1 MRSPLLRIERAR
13 PLLGTTVAIRV
24 QGLGEADGH
33 RAVDEAFAEIALI
46 HRLMSFQE
54 WDSDVSRLNREA
66 YTRTQ
71 DVHPATFEVLYWA
84 REIAEAS
91 EGCFDITVAGKLV
104 DWGILPAPA
113 SRHPPDAQ
121 AYWRDVELGEDYS
134 VRFRRPLFIDVSG
147 IAKGYAVDRAIER
160 LESRGVTQACV
171 NAGGD
176 LRVYGP
182 EMERVMLQPEHTPP
196 DGIPVLEIANAAV
209 ASSGGHL
216 ERRRRGG
223 QICGPHVDGR
233 KGEPVATDC
242 FVSVVAESCM
252 MADALTKPVLV
263 LQEESTA
270 LLRRYGASA
279 HIHDPERGWR
289 HSGRRDK

>member
-1 MRSPLLRIERAR
+1 VR
-13 PLLGTTVAIRV
+13 PLLGTTVVIRV
-24 QGLGEADGH
+24 HGLGETDVH
-33 RAVDEAFAEIALI
+33 RAIDEAFAEIALI
-46 HRLMSFQE
+46 HRLMSFQDR
-54 WDSDVSRLNREA
+54 DSDISRLNREA
-66 YTRTQ
+66 SERTQ
-71 DVHPATFEVLYWA
+71 DVHPATYEVLHWA

-91 EGCFDITVAGKLV
+91 EGCFDITVAGRLV

-121 AYWRDVELGEDYS
+121 ACWRDIELGEDYS

-147 IAKGYAVDRAIER
+147 IAKGYAVDRAIEK
-160 LESRGVTQACV
+160 LQSRGMTQACV

-182 EMERVMLQPEHTPP
+182 EMERVMLLPEHMPQ
-196 DGIPVLEIANAAV
+196 DGMPVLEIANAAV

-233 KGEPVATDC
+233 NGEPAATDC
-242 FVSVVAESCM
+242 LVSVVAESCM
-252 MADALTKPVLV
+252 IADALTKPVLV
-263 LQEESTA
+263 LQDKCVP